1 MDVAVIGAN
10 GGIGRRL
17 LPRLNEAGHDP
28 IGVVRSEDQFAAIR
42 DRGAEPRLG
51 DLEGAFAPALD
62 GADAVVFT
70 AGAGG
75 STGWDKTIL
84 VDLWGAER
92 AVHACE
98 EKEIDRFV
106 MISSRGAGDPESR
119 QGPIKPYIVAKH
131 VADRTLQQSSLDE
144 TILRPTRLTDEEGT
158 GCVAAYFGTDPE
170 TGDPIPRADV
180 AQAVVECLNESDTIG
195 HAITLYGGDAPIED
209 AIPPPRGDHSS
220 AYTSSP
226 RS

>member
-1 MDVAVIGAN
+1 MTTAVIGAN

-17 LPRLNEAGHDP
+17 LPLLDEAGHEP
-28 IGVVRSEDQFAAIR
+28 IGIVRAEDQFDTIR

-51 DLEGAFAPALD
+51 DLEGDVAPALD

-92 AVHACE
+92 VIRACE
-98 EKEIDRFV
+98 ERDIDRFV

-131 VADRTLQQSSLDE
+131 VADRTLRHSSLDE
-144 TILRPTRLTDEEGT
+144 TILRPTRLTDADGT
-158 GCVAAYFGTDPE
+158 GRVAAYFGHDPE
-170 TGDPIPRADV
+170 SGDPIPRADV
-180 AQAVVECLNESDTIG
+180 AQVVVECLANEGTIG
-195 HAITLYGGDAPIED
+195 EAITLYGGETPIET
-209 AIPPPRGDHSS
+209 ALRSS
-220 AYTSSP
+220 S
-226 RS
+226 

>member
-1 MDVAVIGAN
+1 MTVAVIGAN

-17 LPRLNEAGHDP
+17 LPRLADAGHDP
-28 IGVVRSEDQFAAIR
+28 IGIVRSEKQFDAIR
-42 DRGAEPRLG
+42 DRNAEPRLG
-51 DLEGAFAPALD
+51 DLESRQLSGAALD

-92 AVHACE
+92 AIRACE
-98 EKEIDRFV
+98 AQGIDRFV
-106 MISSRGAGDPESR
+106 MISSRGADDPERR

-158 GCVAAYFGTDPE
+158 GRVAAYFEEDPE
-170 TGDPIPRADV
+170 TGNPIPRADV
-180 AQAVVECLNESDTIG
+180 AQAVVECLDHGAIIG
-195 HAITLYGGDAPIED
+195 HAITLYGGEMPIGG
-209 AIPPPRGDHSS
+209 ALQPP
-220 AYTSSP
+220 A
-226 RS
+226 